1 MSTECLVVSVN
12 KLRLVVTTLCF
23 GGVFLWIISGLYLDA
38 EERFPDVPSLGERG
52 RQIDRNVQ
60 LHLLR
65 RTAATHPSFRRL
77 LEARGDSADVG
88 EGLNDTGGLFYGGND
103 SLDGSG
109 SGGGGYDPTKV
120 EVSCVCI
127 ILYVYIRSIASCK
140 GHCTFCIFSCV

>member
-1 MSTECLVVSVN
+1 MSTECLVVSAN

-38 EERFPDVPSLGERG
+38 EERFPDVPSRGERG

-60 LHLLR
+60 LHPLR
-65 RTAATHPSFRRL
+65 RTAATHQSFRRL

-88 EGLNDTGGLFYGGND
+88 EGLNDADGRLRRLFYGGND

-109 SGGGGYDPTKV
+109 GGYDPTKV
-120 EVSCVCI
+120 EVSN
-127 ILYVYIRSIASCK
+127 RE
-140 GHCTFCIFSCV
+140 